1 MDVKRVAVIGAGN
14 MGSGIAQACA
24 QSGFAV
30 TMHDVKPEFVRKG
43 LDRIRDQ
50 LQKRVDKGKLEAQE
64 MQATLGRI
72 ATTTSLAEAA
82 QGADLVIEAVFE
94 EMKVKE
100 QVFRELDQHAP
111 AGCVFATNTSSLSVD
126 ALAQFTGR
134 QDRFG
139 GLHFFNPAAVNVLVE
154 VIRGARTSD
163 ATFAALLAFSRRLG
177 KGPIVTTDSPG
188 FAVNRFFVPFL
199 NEACRLHDEGFS
211 IPTIDAAAKQ
221 AFGIGMGPFELMN
234 FTGIPIAYHAQGSLQ
249 QLGPFY
255 KVSPLL
261 KKQFESQQLW
271 KLEGQPDAAK
281 LPPVQE
287 RLLGVCLGIACHLV
301 EEGVA
306 SAADT
311 DKGATTGLRWAKGP
325 FALINELGT
334 REALRLVQQVHAKH
348 GDAFRVPERLRLLGA
363 SNAPWPVPKVR
374 LERRGHVA
382 LATIDRP
389 EALNALNWD
398 VLRDVQQVIAD
409 VRGDPGLRVLVLTG
423 EGRAFISG
431 ADIGVMAKVSAV
443 ESRAYT
449 KFGQQVTRELEL
461 LEKPVIAAV
470 NGFCFGGGLELA
482 LACDILLASDKAQFG
497 LPEVTLGIHP
507 GFGGT
512 QRLPRLIGRAKA
524 RELVYTGERFSADRA
539 EALGIVNRVV
549 PHDQL
554 LPEALRLAER
564 IAANAPVAV
573 QQAKSAM
580 VHGLDQDLDTA
591 LALEADSVTV
601 TFATEDRVEG
611 MRAFLEKRKA
621 EFQGK

>member
-1 MDVKRVAVIGAGN
+1 MAIQRVAVIGSGN

-24 QSGFAV
+24 ASGFHV
-30 TMHDVKPEFVRKG
+30 VMHDVKPEFVKKG

-50 LQKRVDKGKLEAQE
+50 LQKRVDKGKLEAGE

-82 QGADLVIEAVFE
+82 QGTDLVIEAVFE

-100 QVFRELDQHAP
+100 AVFRELDQHAP
-111 AGCVFATNTSSLSVD
+111 ATCVFATNTSSLSVN
-126 ALAQFTGR
+126 ALAQFTAR
-134 QDRFG
+134 ADRFG

-154 VIRGARTSD
+154 VIRGSKTSD
-163 ATFAALLAFSRRLG
+163 ATFTALLEFSRKLG
-177 KGPIVTTDSPG
+177 KGPILTTDSPG

-199 NEACRLHDEGFS
+199 NEACRLHEEGFD
-211 IPTIDAAAKQ
+211 IPTIDAAAKE

-234 FTGIPIAYHAQGSLQ
+234 FTGIPIAYHAQGSLA

-261 KKQFESQQLW
+261 KKQFEANQLW
-271 KLEGQPDAAK
+271 KLEGAPNPSKFHAVK
-281 LPPVQE
+281 E
-287 RLLGVCLGIACHLV
+287 RLLGVELGIACHLV

-325 FALINELGT
+325 FALMNDLGT
-334 REALRLVQQVHAKH
+334 REALRLVEQVHAKH
-348 GDAFRVPERLRLLGA
+348 GEAFRVPQPLRQLGA

-398 VLRDVQQVIAD
+398 VLRDLHHVIAQ
-409 VRGDPGLRVLVLTG
+409 VRADPAVRVLVLTG

-449 KFGQQVTRELEL
+449 KFGQQVTRELDL

-524 RELVYTGERFSADRA
+524 RELIYTGDRFSADRA
-539 EALGIVNRVV
+539 EALGIVNRVL

-554 LPEALRLAER
+554 LPEALKLAER
-564 IAANAPVAV
+564 IASNAPIAV

-580 VHGLDQDLDTA
+580 AHGLDQDMDTA

-601 TFATEDRVEG
+601 TFASEDRVEG
-611 MRAFLEKRKA
+611 MRAFIEKRKA
-621 EFQGK
+621 EWKGK